1 MRTLIVGADGLGRVL
16 AHSLLRAGHDVR
28 VLDPSEQRLARL
40 PAGLEDRTIH
50 GAPLERDT
58 LARAAAGCDG
68 LAAVSGDD
76 ALNAVV
82 ALAARRELHV
92 PIAVAVIASPA
103 RAAALTGLGVHIL
116 CPTAGTV
123 RELQHTLVRSG
134 VESELDLGGEAGV
147 YRAELPARLS
157 GRALS
162 ELDRRAELVAVA
174 VERDGHVLLAAPDLV
189 VREGDV
195 LHVAAV
201 HRSLVTDLT
210 HP

>member
-1 MRTLIVGADGLGRVL
+1 MEGGAIVKTLIVGADRLGRVL
-16 AHSLLRAGHDVR
+16 AHSLLRAGHDVD
-28 VLDPSEQRLARL
+28 VLEGS
-40 PAGLEDRTIH
+40 
-50 GAPLERDT
+50 PLEYDT
-58 LARAAAGCDG
+58 LAGAAAGCDA

-103 RAAALTGLGVHIL
+103 RAAALTGLGARIL
-116 CPTAGTV
+116 CPTAKIV
-123 RELQHTLVRSG
+123 HELQHTLVRSG
-134 VESELDLGGEAGV
+134 IESELDLGGEAGV

-162 ELDRRAELVAVA
+162 ELERRSELVAVA
-174 VERDGHVLLAAPDLV
+174 VERNGHVLLATPELV
-189 VREGDV
+189 LREGDV
-195 LHVAAV
+195 LHVAAA
-201 HRSLVTDLT
+201 HRSLVADLT

>member
-1 MRTLIVGADGLGRVL
+1 MKTLIVGADRLGPVL
-16 AHSLLRAGHDVR
+16 AHDLLRAGHDVR
-28 VLDPSEQRLARL
+28 VLDSSERRLARL
-40 PAGLEDRTIH
+40 PAGLDDRTIH
-50 GAPLERDT
+50 GSPLEHDT
-58 LARAAAGCDG
+58 LASAVVGCDG
-68 LAAVSGDD
+68 IATVSGDD

-92 PIAVAVIASPA
+92 PTAVAVIANPA

-116 CPTAGTV
+116 CPTARTAHQ
-123 RELQHTLVRSG
+123 LQHTLVRSG
-134 VESELDLGGEAGV
+134 IESELDLGGEAGV

-162 ELDRRAELVAVA
+162 ELERRAELVAVA
-174 VERDGHVLLAAPDLV
+174 VERNGHVLLAAPDLV
-189 VREGDV
+189 LREGDV
-195 LHVAAV
+195 LHVAAA